1 MKENE
6 VEVMIANLKAFRKRV
21 SNARCLADTP
31 KQAYELTGM
40 LDAVDELINCLN
52 NLLQ

>member
-1 MKENE
+1 MKEHE
-6 VEVMIANLKAFRKRV
+6 IEVMLATLKAFRKRV

-40 LDAVDELINCLN
+40 LGAADEFINCLTKY
-52 NLLQ
+52 LQ